1 MNSVTP
7 SRRDHAGTSGRRHAR
22 LTARAASPPVP
33 RRARLRAARAFALLA
48 TIIVGVPAMLV
59 LLVGPPIPMAWAPAW
74 APARTVDPASLLA
87 ILADVVWLA
96 WVHFVICVIAE
107 WWSGHRGSALP
118 PRIPLGG
125 SSQTLAHRLVAATLL
140 FSGTAIL
147 LTPGTNE
154 PRPRPAITASAV
166 RPPAD
171 DAASLGSSRGSPG
184 VSPGGATG
192 ESQPEGSGTAVAA
205 KVDTGVMAAA
215 GVITP
220 LRGIAGSA
228 LLAAGV
234 VVALAERRPR
244 RNADDAVDDFETML
258 RLAADVGAARFVDQA
273 LRVLS
278 AELTQ
283 AGRALPPVYAATL
296 SDSALLLHI
305 APAEPEGPPPPWRV
319 GEIPGHWLIDR
330 LADTPDGLP
339 AGVVAGIPASTPAP
353 YPGLATV
360 GTDDHGAQILVD
372 IEGAP
377 GIISLVGDAAVAREA
392 VVSIAVELATNLW
405 SDDLRVY
412 MIGFPDLT
420 APIVPDR
427 LRTSSSLDEV
437 LGELSDRGSRHGG
450 AAGGTR
456 DPAGSGREHSGH
468 GNDVNSTFDAAL
480 RGRQAARTQALW
492 APDLLVLPEPPSG
505 DDVAR
510 LSALAAG
517 RTQGIGVITVGDT
530 AAARWR
536 FTVDAE
542 RRLSLG
548 VLGLDVNAL
557 TLSAPEYAAILA
569 MFSQPDAGSTSGDTR
584 GPEPRALPAAPSR
597 AEATD
602 RTQPRIAITD
612 MPWAALPN
620 AEIVRSV
627 DGGSSAAAS
636 APGPELTPAP
646 APAPVPW
653 VPEIPRWMRPL
664 GSGAR
669 RPSPGA
675 PDSQRDT
682 PIPSIPPIP
691 PPPPPATTPPPTPPP
706 RPPSPP
712 GERAMVL
719 NPPYPLDTGAGREA
733 GESGT
738 ASGSAGSRTIP
749 ATGLPALPPPRS
761 FPVQAAPAQ
770 SAGTPQTA
778 LAQVSMREA
787 VARRPPPVLPPGE
800 KRPDDTRSQAPHPA
814 PAAPAARRPQ
824 ARRPHLLPPGEL
836 PGIPDASGEEE
847 LPRKKTHDHTAL
859 GASVEPPA
867 LRPRQENNDQKT
879 SDPGNEPR
887 TGSASG
893 NDTLPRPEPPAS
905 PPSPLPDLHTSA
917 SAALVLR
924 PETPLFV
931 TVDLYRPSEAEIRV
945 LGTVT
950 VDAPGPLEPD
960 RRDLLT
966 ELVIYLALHRDGTA
980 IHDLS
985 TTLWPHGV
993 PDDVVTAALD
1003 HARAW
1008 LGPDSGG
1015 SPRITASADGSWRL
1029 ADDLR
1034 CDWDLFVAYARRS
1047 KQPDT
1052 DAEENLNNALRLV
1065 TGPLWTNL
1073 PDQRYRW
1080 LTSSAIRTAT
1090 TTAVVDVAHRL
1101 AMLTLGYGDTLTAVA
1116 ACRTGLR
1123 AVPTAEVL
1131 WQDLLRTVA
1140 ARRDRKALEA
1150 VIGEM
1155 YRVIAPPRSGLK
1167 IQAETGELIRE
1178 LLSGL
1183 RHR

>member
-1 MNSVTP
+1 M
-7 SRRDHAGTSGRRHAR
+7 
-22 LTARAASPPVP
+22 
-33 RRARLRAARAFALLA
+33 
-48 TIIVGVPAMLV
+48 
-59 LLVGPPIPMAWAPAW
+59 
-74 APARTVDPASLLA
+74 
-87 ILADVVWLA
+87 
-96 WVHFVICVIAE
+96 
-107 WWSGHRGSALP
+107 
-118 PRIPLGG
+118 
-125 SSQTLAHRLVAATLL
+125 
-140 FSGTAIL
+140 
-147 LTPGTNE
+147 
-154 PRPRPAITASAV
+154 
-166 RPPAD
+166 
-171 DAASLGSSRGSPG
+171 
-184 VSPGGATG
+184 
-192 ESQPEGSGTAVAA
+192 AA

-510 LSALAAG
+510 LSVLAAG

-636 APGPELTPAP
+636 APGPELTPTP

-691 PPPPPATTPPPTPPP
+691 PPPPPATRPHRQPRRHRPHRPGPRHLQGNGPWCSIRHIPSIPVQAGKPGKAGQPRGPQGPERSRPRACRRSRRLGPFRSRLRPPNPLELRRQRWHRCPCGRPWPDGRRLFFPQVRSDRMTHAARRRIRRQQRQQRGCLRHGAPICFHRASFQASRMHQVRRNSHAKKPTITRPSAQASNRPLSGRARKVMIKKPPTQVINHAQAAPPEMTRCPGPSRPPARLRPCLTCIHPP
-706 RPPSPP
+706 RPHW
-712 GERAMVL
+712 
-719 NPPYPLDTGAGREA
+719 
-733 GESGT
+733 
-738 ASGSAGSRTIP
+738 
-749 ATGLPALPPPRS
+749 
-761 FPVQAAPAQ
+761 FF
-770 SAGTPQTA
+770 
-778 LAQVSMREA
+778 
-787 VARRPPPVLPPGE
+787 
-800 KRPDDTRSQAPHPA
+800 
-814 PAAPAARRPQ
+814 
-824 ARRPHLLPPGEL
+824 
-836 PGIPDASGEEE
+836 
-847 LPRKKTHDHTAL
+847 
-859 GASVEPPA
+859 
-867 LRPRQENNDQKT
+867 DQKH
-879 SDPGNEPR
+879 PC
-887 TGSASG
+887 
-893 NDTLPRPEPPAS
+893 L
-905 PPSPLPDLHTSA
+905 
-917 SAALVLR
+917 
-924 PETPLFV
+924 
-931 TVDLYRPSEAEIRV
+931 
-945 LGTVT
+945 
-950 VDAPGPLEPD
+950 
-960 RRDLLT
+960 
-966 ELVIYLALHRDGTA
+966 
-980 IHDLS
+980 
-985 TTLWPHGV
+985 
-993 PDDVVTAALD
+993 
-1003 HARAW
+1003 
-1008 LGPDSGG
+1008 
-1015 SPRITASADGSWRL
+1015 
-1029 ADDLR
+1029 
-1034 CDWDLFVAYARRS
+1034 
-1047 KQPDT
+1047 
-1052 DAEENLNNALRLV
+1052 
-1065 TGPLWTNL
+1065 
-1073 PDQRYRW
+1073 
-1080 LTSSAIRTAT
+1080 
-1090 TTAVVDVAHRL
+1090 
-1101 AMLTLGYGDTLTAVA
+1101 
-1116 ACRTGLR
+1116 
-1123 AVPTAEVL
+1123 
-1131 WQDLLRTVA
+1131 
-1140 ARRDRKALEA
+1140 
-1150 VIGEM
+1150 
-1155 YRVIAPPRSGLK
+1155 
-1167 IQAETGELIRE
+1167 
-1178 LLSGL
+1178 
-1183 RHR
+1183 

>member
-7 SRRDHAGTSGRRHAR
+7 SRRDRAGTSGRRHAR

-87 ILADVVWLA
+87 IMADVVWLA

-107 WWSGHRGSALP
+107 WWSGRRGSALP
-118 PRIPLGG
+118 LRIPLGG

-166 RPPAD
+166 RPLAD

-192 ESQPEGSGTAVAA
+192 AAAGESQSEGSGTAVAA
-205 KVDTGVMAAA
+205 NVDTGVMAAA

-278 AELTQ
+278 AELTK
-283 AGRALPPVYAATL
+283 AGRALPPVYAAAL

-360 GTDDHGAQILVD
+360 GTDGHGAQILVD

-412 MIGFPDLT
+412 MIGFPELT

-437 LGELSDRGSRHGG
+437 LSELSDRGSRHGG

-456 DPAGSGREHSGH
+456 DPAGSGREHNGH

-510 LSALAAG
+510 LSVLATG

-530 AAARWR
+530 AATRWR

-557 TLSAPEYAAILA
+557 TLSAPEYAAILE
-569 MFSQPDAGSTSGDTR
+569 MFSQPDAGSTSWNTP
-584 GPEPRALPAAPSR
+584 GPEPRALPAALPS
-597 AEATD
+597 AE
-602 RTQPRIAITD
+602 
-612 MPWAALPN
+612 M
-620 AEIVRSV
+620 VRSV
-627 DGGSSAAAS
+627 DGGSAAATS
-636 APGPELTPAP
+636 APGPELTP

-664 GSGAR
+664 GSGPQT
-669 RPSPGA
+669 PSPGA
-675 PDSQRDT
+675 PDSHRHA
-682 PIPSIPPIP
+682 PIPAIPPIP

-719 NPPYPLDTGAGREA
+719 NPPYSLDTGAGGEEA
-733 GESGT
+733 ASGT
-738 ASGSAGSRTIP
+738 TPGSAGSRTIP

-761 FPVQAAPAQ
+761 FPVQAVPAQ
-770 SAGTPQTA
+770 SAGTPQNA
-778 LAQVSMREA
+778 LAQVSMWEA

-800 KRPDDTRSQAPHPA
+800 KRPDDTPIQAPHPTS
-814 PAAPAARRPQ
+814 PTPPTRRPQ
-824 ARRPHLLPPGEL
+824 SQRPHLLPPGEL
-836 PGIPDASGEEE
+836 PGIPEQSGEEE
-847 LPRKKTHDHTAL
+847 PPRRKTHDHTAL
-859 GASVEPPA
+859 GASIEPPA
-867 LRPRQENNDQKT
+867 LRPHQENNDQKT
-879 SDPGNEPR
+879 FDPGREAR
-887 TGSASG
+887 TGGASG
-893 NDTLPRPEPPAS
+893 NDTLPRSGPPAS
-905 PPSPLPDLHTSA
+905 PPSPLPDLSTPA

-924 PETPLFV
+924 PGTPLFV

-950 VDAPGPLEPD
+950 VDAPGPLEAD

-993 PDDVVTAALD
+993 PDDVVMAALD

-1008 LGPDSGG
+1008 LGPGSGG

-1047 KQPDT
+1047 KQPDA
-1052 DAEENLNNALRLV
+1052 DAEENLSNALRLV

-1080 LTSSAIRTAT
+1080 LTSSTIRTAT

-1140 ARRDRKALEA
+1140 ARHDRKALEA
-1150 VIGEM
+1150 VISEM
-1155 YRVIAPPRSGLK
+1155 HRVITPPRSGLK
-1167 IQAETGELIRE
+1167 IQAETGALIRE